1 MNDDF
6 DTAGLGCTRYP
17 FVEGANRESLGT
29 EFTSIDS
36 AIAIAERCAAA
47 VVVITAI
54 RRARD
59 LAAAGSTL
67 GSTPTNTSLG
77 QRAQRF
83 DCQHCRGVAGH
94 DDHPRGLLGKPTHD
108 LQASRGHIRRRP
120 IVIARMRHIADVD
133 HRRVG
138 QSLAQHAGSTNRPHP
153 SRTHRCVTLATPLQV
168 RPIPACRSRVT
179 QSIRVS
185 G

>member
-6 DTAGLGCTRYP
+6 DTAVLGCTRYP
-17 FVEGANRESLGT
+17 FVEGATRESLGT

-47 VVVITAI
+47 VVGITVI

-83 DCQHCRGVAGH
+83 DCRHR
-94 DDHPRGLLGKPTHD
+94 RGLLGKPTHD

-133 HRRVG
+133 HRRVA

-153 SRTHRCVTLATPLQV
+153 SRTHRCATLATPLQV